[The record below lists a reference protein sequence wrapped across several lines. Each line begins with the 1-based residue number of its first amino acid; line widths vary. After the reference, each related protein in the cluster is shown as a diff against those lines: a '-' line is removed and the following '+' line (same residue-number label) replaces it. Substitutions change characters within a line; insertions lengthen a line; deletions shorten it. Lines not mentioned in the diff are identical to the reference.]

1 MIHKRQQGF
10 SLSKLIGMIIILGPL
25 VLIGW
30 QIGTI
35 YLEYFQIR
43 RVITSIGE
51 DVTSYD
57 TQPHEIRRRLERT
70 FSIDYITA
78 VSANDLVINRRG
90 GIISIDLVYED
101 RKTLFGNF
109 KIVGDF
115 NETIQIYP

>member
-10 SLSKLIGMIIILGPL
+10 SLGKLIGIIIILGPL

-43 RVITSIGE
+43 RVITSIGK

-57 TQPHEIRRRLERT
+57 TQTHEIRRRLERT

-78 VSANDLVINRRG
+78 VSASDLAINRRG
-90 GIISIDLVYED
+90 GVISIDLVYED
-101 RKTLFGNF
+101 RKALFSPF